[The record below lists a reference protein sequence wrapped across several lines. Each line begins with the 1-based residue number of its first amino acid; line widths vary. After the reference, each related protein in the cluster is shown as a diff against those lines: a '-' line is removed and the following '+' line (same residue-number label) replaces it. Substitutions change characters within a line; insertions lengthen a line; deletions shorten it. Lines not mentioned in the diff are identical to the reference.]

1 MCGSI
6 LKSIAEHCKSSHL
19 QSGGRWGGH
28 NLRHHSHMLLTRC
41 IRCAGAHRD
50 SLLIH
55 FFTPQM
61 SHSQRRK
68 KKPTRWRDS
77 SRRSHTHQLAFH
89 FSIFIFGSLI
99 SNLQTLT
106 LTVCPCSVFFCAES
120 GQSDSSSQQGDT
132 DIKPPPN
139 GRRVRKHTLAHAH
152 AHACTRTHNSHTH
165 RQSVQILSN

>member
-68 KKPTRWRDS
+68 KKTNVLARFIKTL
-77 SRRSHTHQLAFH
+77 SHSPACL
-89 FSIFIFGSLI
+89 S
-99 SNLQTLT
+99 
-106 LTVCPCSVFFCAES
+106 FFYFYFWFAHLEPA
-120 GQSDSSSQQGDT
+120 DT
-132 DIKPPPN
+132 DSNRLSLLCLFLCRI
-139 GRRVRKHTLAHAH
+139 
-152 AHACTRTHNSHTH
+152 RTIRQLQPTGGH
-165 RQSVQILSN
+165 RHQATAQW